1 MNDAAHRRWEEDV
14 AAYALGALE
23 EREAADVEAH
33 LDECERCRADL
44 RWLRPAIE
52 VLPESVVQVSPPPNL
67 RDELMAVVR
76 RESRREAG
84 RRAPG
89 LGRRAGAGWRSW
101 AGWRARAMRP
111 ATALA
116 AAAIVAAA
124 VAGYALRGGDD
135 GEAGETVRVEARGA
149 VAVLERTGDSGTLRV
164 SEMPALKGEEVY
176 QVWIRHGASV
186 EPSSAFQPDRRG
198 SATATIPANLEDADA
213 VMVTREP
220 RAGRRR
226 PSTPP
231 IFRAELS

>member
-1 MNDAAHRRWEEDV
+1 MTESAHRRWEEDV

-52 VLPESVVQVSPPPNL
+52 VLPESVVQVSPPPHL
-67 RDELMAVVR
+67 GEELMAVVR

-84 RRAPG
+84 RG
-89 LGRRAGAGWRSW
+89 AGAGWRSW

-124 VAGYALRGGDD
+124 VAGYALRGGGG
-135 GEAGETVRVEARGA
+135 GEPGETVRVEARGA

-164 SEMPALKGEEVY
+164 SEMPALEGEEVY

-198 SATATIPANLEDADA
+198 SATTAIPADLEDADA

-220 RAGRRR
+220 RPGRRQ
-226 PSTPP
+226 PSAPP

>member
-1 MNDAAHRRWEEDV
+1 MEAAHRRWEEEV

-23 EREAADVEAH
+23 EAEAAVVERH

-44 RWLRPAIE
+44 RWLQPAVE
-52 VLPESVVQVSPPPNL
+52 VLPESVVQVGPPPHL
-67 RDELMAVVR
+67 RGELMAVVR
-76 RESRREAG
+76 KESRREA
-84 RRAPG
+84 RRLA
-89 LGRRAGAGWRSW
+89 RAGWRPW
-101 AGWRARAMRP
+101 GRWRAWALRP

-116 AAAIVAAA
+116 ATAIVAAA
-124 VAGYALRGGDD
+124 VAGYALRGGDG
-135 GEAGETVRVEARGA
+135 GEPGERVRVEARGA
-149 VAVLERTGDSGTLRV
+149 VAVLERAGDSGTLRV
-164 SEMPALKGEEVY
+164 SDMPALEGEEVY

-220 RAGRRR
+220 RAGRRQ
-226 PSTPP
+226 PSAPP